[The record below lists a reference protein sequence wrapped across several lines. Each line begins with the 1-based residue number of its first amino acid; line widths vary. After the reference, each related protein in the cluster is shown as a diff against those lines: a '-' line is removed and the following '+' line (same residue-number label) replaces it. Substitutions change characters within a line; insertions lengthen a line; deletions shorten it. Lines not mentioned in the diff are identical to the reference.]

1 MTNTRCCDLAT
12 GRLLRVDPRDE
23 FVGDAFGRELLVA
36 EGVVERLLRRVLV
49 RVLLRIDLRQHLRQ
63 PTTNGH
69 QVFAA
74 LLAAPR
80 HAVQRLER
88 LRELVEKPPLVQATL
103 DARDDE
109 VLAEADVSIELGE
122 EDLADGVR
130 VRQGLAALDLER
142 NGADLRV
149 QLDLTEPQADV
160 LAALAVREVLHEGVD
175 AALSVGAQLVVL
187 EQVAEHLGEVRLA
200 GAEEARHP
208 HANHVTRSTATSE
221 RLADLGERV
230 DDALQLVLDLVG
242 DDVLANLVRERRAVE
257 HLDDALDLHTD
268 VALDDFSNGGHVL
281 ALPGV
286 VVLPQRANSLTAR

>member
-1 MTNTRCCDLAT
+1 
-12 GRLLRVDPRDE
+12 
-23 FVGDAFGRELLVA
+23 
-36 EGVVERLLRRVLV
+36 
-49 RVLLRIDLRQHLRQ
+49 
-63 PTTNGH
+63 
-69 QVFAA
+69 
-74 LLAAPR
+74 
-80 HAVQRLER
+80 
-88 LRELVEKPPLVQATL
+88 VQATL

-109 VLAEADVSIELGE
+109 VLAEADVPIELGE

-200 GAEEARHP
+200 GAKEAGHP

-242 DDVLANLVRERRAVE
+242 DDVLADFVRERRAVE

-281 ALPGV
+281 ALPGG